1 MYLDVIKY
9 YSVILQF
16 TKHFNVSL
24 HYVPRRMVFTP
35 NLRGWF
41 LPREKM
47 LRVHVH
53 DPVNYINT
61 GTITPGKCT
70 IKPRWWNF
78 TFNNYICRK
87 QFSKLFP
94 SFEDYIKTK
103 FVVHKPYITLLWYT
117 RRKNASTA
125 PRYKWK
131 GTGTWTSIC
140 NRPRASTSNLH
151 SAALIGGGN
160 G

>member
-16 TKHFNVSL
+16 TKHLNVSL

-41 LPREKM
+41 LPRQKM
-47 LRVHVH
+47 FRVHVH

-61 GTITPGKCT
+61 GTITPGKSP
-70 IKPRWWNF
+70 IKPRWWKF

-94 SFEDYIKTK
+94 SFEDCIKTK

-117 RRKNASTA
+117 RRKMHQ
-125 PRYKWK
+125 PRPDISGK
-131 GTGTWTSIC
+131 GLALERQFAIDPGLPQVIC
-140 NRPRASTSNLH
+140 IVLPL
-151 SAALIGGGN
+151 
-160 G
+160 